1 MFVFVYADCALAA
14 HSHEDFQYTTDRP
27 LCRDLLKDAIIHV
40 QDQQH
45 HVQLRQYLNSNTY
58 PIKQSRNVTKYFYFV
73 TLLKY
78 KSLLFLSNE
87 VHFLGSTFTC
97 NEVQNMCTLS
107 KCSEVLIISLLNLQ
121 MS

>member
-1 MFVFVYADCALAA
+1 MRRKSWRGQSAIGHEPRIVAKSCSVHFVTVAGM
-14 HSHEDFQYTTDRP
+14 HP
-27 LCRDLLKDAIIHV
+27 L
-40 QDQQH
+40 
-45 HVQLRQYLNSNTY
+45 
-58 PIKQSRNVTKYFYFV
+58 QSRNVTKYFYFV

>member
-1 MFVFVYADCALAA
+1 MF
-14 HSHEDFQYTTDRP
+14 
-27 LCRDLLKDAIIHV
+27 IHV
-40 QDQQH
+40 KPTTSH
-45 HVQLRQYLNSNTY
+45 FHLYLY
-58 PIKQSRNVTKYFYFV
+58 FVCQSRNVTKYFYFV

-78 KSLLFLSNE
+78 NSLLFLSNE